1 MTLDDVN
8 MDDDIEPTNDYSGME
23 PFEVYN
29 HDQSGGIR
37 KNIIIGKRMI
47 RDRLVVIGSRILK

>member
-1 MTLDDVN
+1 
-8 MDDDIEPTNDYSGME
+8 MDEDIEPVNDYSSME

-37 KNIIIGKRMI
+37 NVIIGKRI
-47 RDRLVVIGSRILK
+47 IKKKLGIFGSRTLK